1 MTLSSRRG
9 ARAAR
14 PRAPYSEAL
23 AEAICDAAAEGRS
36 LAAIC
41 RRRAMPPRSTVEHWL
56 KTRPDFAEA
65 YGLALAAGGGKQKG
79 GRPSGYSL
87 ETAVELCRRLGE
99 GEALHRLC
107 RDPVMPSQTTVYM
120 WVGRHPEFAAMMS
133 QAREI
138 QAQTLFDEVRE
149 IADGA
154 TPETL
159 QVDRTRITAR
169 QWQAARLAPR
179 AFGAKPGEG
188 GKSGPTVFNVEVI
201 EF

>member
-1 MTLSSRRG
+1 MTRVQRRE
-9 ARAAR
+9 ARAAG
-14 PRAPYSEAL
+14 PRAPYSQAL
-23 AEAICDAAAEGRS
+23 AEPICDSAAEGLS
-36 LAAIC
+36 LLAIC
-41 RRRAMPPRSTVEHWL
+41 RRRAMPPRSTIEHWL
-56 KTRPDFAEA
+56 KTEPDFAEA
-65 YGLALAAGGGKQKG
+65 YGLALAAGGGEQTG
-79 GRPSGYSL
+79 ARAGRYCL
-87 ETAVELCRRLGE
+87 KTAVEVCRRVGE

-107 RDPVMPSQTTVYM
+107 LDPAMPSQSTVCL
-120 WVGRHPEFAAMMS
+120 WLGRHPEFAAMMV

-159 QVDRTRITAR
+159 QVDRLRITAR

-179 AFGAKPGEG
+179 AFGPKPGEG
-188 GKSGPTVFNVEVI
+188 GKPGPAVFNVDVV